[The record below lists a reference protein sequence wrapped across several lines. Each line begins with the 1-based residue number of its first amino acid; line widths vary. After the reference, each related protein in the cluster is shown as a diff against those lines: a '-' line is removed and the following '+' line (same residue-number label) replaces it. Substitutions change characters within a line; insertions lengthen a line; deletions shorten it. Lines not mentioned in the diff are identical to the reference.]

1 MRRTT
6 TEKKKMVGG
15 TNETIATVIR
25 GVIVDTWVGKTVD
38 GTTTPRKNGGNSMR
52 RMGGTDCPT
61 EDTTHV
67 ANYNNDEPYV
77 NDECYSIRMGGGNGD
92 SPGGTPGEESR
103 GRTTG
108 EPMYCDDEDPTE
120 FLVWMAGGLL
130 TRLNRLTE
138 ETRCLQ
144 RLQERKCA

>member
-1 MRRTT
+1 M
-6 TEKKKMVGG
+6 
-15 TNETIATVIR
+15 
-25 GVIVDTWVGKTVD
+25 D

-92 SPGGTPGEESR
+92 SPGGTPEKNQEEEQQENLC
-103 GRTTG
+103 TV
-108 EPMYCDDEDPTE
+108 M
-120 FLVWMAGGLL
+120 MKI
-130 TRLNRLTE
+130 
-138 ETRCLQ
+138 LQ
-144 RLQERKCA
+144 NFSFGWQEGF